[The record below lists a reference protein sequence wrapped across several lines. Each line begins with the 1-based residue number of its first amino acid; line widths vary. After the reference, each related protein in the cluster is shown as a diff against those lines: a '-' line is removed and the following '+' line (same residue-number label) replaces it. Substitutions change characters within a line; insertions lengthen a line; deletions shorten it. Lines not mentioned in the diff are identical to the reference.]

1 MHKTATSI
9 RYTLPILGFITIILG
24 LLSCMMGV
32 ANISMGDAAKII
44 VRQLPFMER
53 LFSFTAPSGDNAEF
67 IVLHI
72 RLPRVCMAILTGA
85 ALSVCGAVFQ
95 SIFRNPL
102 SDPYTLGV
110 SSGGSLGA
118 AIAIVSGLGNI
129 FFGVSSFA
137 FLGAVLTVWLICRM
151 ASFGNRIHTP
161 TLLLSGVAITF
172 FCSATLM
179 LLMILHQEQMDKIL
193 FWTMG
198 SFSAV
203 ALRDLAWISPIVI
216 IGILYI
222 ATYSKELNLLL
233 LGNENAR
240 NLGVNVTRTVRLLLL
255 TCTVMVA
262 VLVSQCGVIGFT
274 GLVVPHI
281 IRLLV
286 GSDNRKIIP
295 FSIFGG
301 AIFMILTDTLCRVI
315 LSSGELPVG
324 SLTAFIGAPFFIFLL
339 YRTLRPRIVSFH

>member
-1 MHKTATSI
+1 MLKGKFSFRI
-9 RYTLPILGFITIILG
+9 SLLILG
-24 LLSCMMGV
+24 LATLVLGLVACMIGV
-32 ANISMGDAAKII
+32 ANINMADAAKII
-44 VRQLPFMER
+44 ASKLPFIDT
-53 LFSFTAPSGDNAEF
+53 LFSEHPIGGNNAEF

-72 RLPRVCMAILTGA
+72 RLPRVCMAILSGA
-85 ALSVCGAVFQ
+85 ALSVCGAAFQ

-118 AIAIVSGLGNI
+118 ATAIVSGFGNMVW
-129 FFGVSSFA
+129 GVSGFA
-137 FLGAVLTVWLICRM
+137 FLGAVLTVWIISRI

-179 LLMILHQEQMDKIL
+179 LLMILHQEHMDKIL

-203 ALRDLAWISPIVI
+203 ALRDLAWISPVVI
-216 IGILYI
+216 AGILCI

-240 NLGVNVTRTVRLLLL
+240 NLGINVTQTIRVLLLI
-255 TCTVMVA
+255 CTVMVA
-262 VLVSQCGVIGFT
+262 VTVSQCGVIGFT

-286 GSDNRKIIP
+286 GSDNKKVIP

-301 AIFMILTDTLCRVI
+301 AIFMIVTDTLCRVI
-315 LSSGELPVG
+315 LPSGELPVG

-339 YRTLRPRIVSFH
+339 YRNLRPRIVSFH

>member
-1 MHKTATSI
+1 MNNGKTSFRI
-9 RYTLPILGFITIILG
+9 SLLILG
-24 LLSCMMGV
+24 LVTIMSGLIACLIGV
-32 ANISMGDAAKII
+32 ADINMTDAAKII
-44 VRQLPFMER
+44 VSNIPFIGTLLPDN
-53 LFSFTAPSGDNAEF
+53 TTCGGNAEF

-72 RLPRVCMAILTGA
+72 RLPRVCMAILSGA
-85 ALSVCGAVFQ
+85 TLSVCGTVFQ

-118 AIAIVSGLGNI
+118 ATAIVSGLGNS
-129 FFGVSSFA
+129 FFGVSGFA
-137 FLGAVLTVWLICRM
+137 FLGAILTVWLICRM

-203 ALRDLAWISPIVI
+203 ALRDLAWISPVVI

-233 LGNENAR
+233 LGNESAR

-339 YRTLRPRIVSFH
+339 YRTLRPRTVSFH